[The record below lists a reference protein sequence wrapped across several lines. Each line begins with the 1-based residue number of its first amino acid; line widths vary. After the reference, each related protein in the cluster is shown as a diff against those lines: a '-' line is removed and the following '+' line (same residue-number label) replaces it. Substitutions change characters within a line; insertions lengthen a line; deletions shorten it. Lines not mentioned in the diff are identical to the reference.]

1 MADAYQI
8 PVTRPVSALDT
19 DARSAFIMR
28 TYTHLFGAIVGFT
41 LLEVWLFTSGYAE
54 TIARAILG
62 TSWLIALGGFM
73 IVGWFA
79 SRVAHSTES
88 KGAQYGALALFV
100 AAEAVLFVPLLYM
113 AQSYAPGV
121 IQSAA
126 SVTLLGFAGLTTVA
140 FISRKDFSFL
150 GSLLRWG
157 FLIALVLIVASVIFG
172 FNLGTF
178 FSVAMIALAGGAIL
192 YDTSNVLHHYPEDR
206 HVGASLE
213 LFSSVALL
221 FWYVLSFF
229 LGSRD

>member
-1 MADAYQI
+1 MADTYHI
-8 PVTRPVSALDT
+8 PVSRPVASLDT
-19 DARSAFIMR
+19 DARSTFIMR
-28 TYTHLFGAIVGFT
+28 TYTHLFGAMVGFT
-41 LLEVWLFTSGYAE
+41 LFQMWLFSSGLAA

-62 TSWLIALGGFM
+62 TSWLLALGGFM
-73 IVGWFA
+73 VVGWFA
-79 SRVAHSTES
+79 SRVAHSAES
-88 KGAQYGALALFV
+88 PGAQYGALALFV
-100 AAEAVLFVPLLYM
+100 AAQAILFVPLLYI

-150 GSLLRWG
+150 GSILRWG
-157 FLIALVLIVASVIFG
+157 FLVALVLIVASILFG

-206 HVGASLE
+206 YVGAALE
-213 LFSSVALL
+213 LFASVALL

-229 LGSRD
+229 ISSRD